1 MIFGGIRMGCKLQ
14 IGKNLSPLLL
24 LAFVILWGPLPA
36 ASEQIIIDS
45 DMQFELARSF
55 VDKGDYGRAISEYE
69 RFIYFFPGDRR
80 VSLVREL
87 IGLCYLDDGKFDN
100 ARSVFAKVYRAD
112 PGSPMAKK
120 ALFLTGESY
129 YKEGV
134 YEKAGNFF
142 DEVLK
147 RHPSP
152 SLRNKA
158 LYQLGWTR
166 MQENRWRE
174 ASEDFK
180 RVEAESS
187 LFNRARILSVESL
200 KGEELPYKDPT
211 SAGVMAAVLP
221 GLGHVYVSRYK
232 DAAIAF
238 LLNGLFIWATVEA
251 FNHDQNV
258 LGGILAFL
266 EVGWYSGNIY
276 SAVNVT
282 HKWNRKVR
290 DDFRKGLFNNVDIRL
305 LSSGKMPA
313 GLVVSFRF

>member
-1 MIFGGIRMGCKLQ
+1 MMCNLQ
-14 IGKNLSPLLL
+14 IGKSVNVLLL
-24 LAFVILWGPLPA
+24 LAFVILWAPRPA
-36 ASEQIIIDS
+36 VSEQIVIDS

-55 VDKGDYGRAISEYE
+55 MDKGDYGRAISEYE
-69 RFIYFFPGDRR
+69 RFIYFFPKDRR
-80 VSLVREL
+80 VSLVRER
-87 IGLCYLDDGKFDN
+87 IGLCYLDDGKFDEARN
-100 ARSVFAKVYRAD
+100 AFARSYRAD
-112 PGSPMAKK
+112 PDSPMAKK
-120 ALFLTGESY
+120 ALLLTGESY

-134 YEKAGNFF
+134 YDKAENFF
-142 DEVLK
+142 GEVLK
-147 RHPSP
+147 RYPSD

-158 LYQLGWTR
+158 LYRLGWTR

-174 ASEDFK
+174 ASQDFK
-180 RVEAESS
+180 RVEEGSP
-187 LFNRARILSVESL
+187 LFEKARRLSVESL
-200 KGEELPYKDPT
+200 KGEDLPYKDPS

-232 DAAIAF
+232 DALIAF
-238 LLNGLFIWATVEA
+238 FLNGLFIWATVEA

-290 DDFRKGLFNNVDIRL
+290 DDFRKGLFDNVDIRL

-313 GLVVSFRF
+313 GLAVSFRF

>member
-1 MIFGGIRMGCKLQ
+1 M
-14 IGKNLSPLLL
+14 
-24 LAFVILWGPLPA
+24 
-36 ASEQIIIDS
+36 E
-45 DMQFELARSF
+45 
-55 VDKGDYGRAISEYE
+55 KGDYGRAISEYE
-69 RFIYFFPGDRR
+69 RFIYFFPEERR
-80 VSLVREL
+80 VALAREL
-87 IGLCYLDDGKFDN
+87 IGLCYLDDGKYTD
-100 ARSVFAKVYRAD
+100 ARNVFAKTYRAD
-112 PGSPMAKK
+112 PDSPMAKK

-129 YKEGV
+129 YREGV
-134 YEKAGNFF
+134 YDKAENFF
-142 DEVLK
+142 GEVLE
-147 RHPSP
+147 RYPSP

-158 LYQLGWTR
+158 LYRLGWTR

-187 LFNRARILSVESL
+187 LSEKARRLSVESL
-200 KGEELPYKDPT
+200 KGEDLPYKDPT
-211 SAGVMAAVLP
+211 MAGVMAILP

-232 DAAIAF
+232 DALVSF

-258 LGGILAFL
+258 LGGILAFF

-276 SAVNVT
+276 SAVNAT

-290 DDFRKGLFNNVDIRL
+290 DDFRKGLFDNVDLRL

-313 GLVVSFRF
+313 GLVVSFKF

>member
-1 MIFGGIRMGCKLQ
+1 MKYNLQ
-14 IGKNLSPLLL
+14 IGKNIALLL
-24 LAFVILWGPLPA
+24 LLTFVILWAPRPA
-36 ASEQIIIDS
+36 VSEQIVIDA
-45 DMQFELARSF
+45 DLQFELARSF
-55 VDKGDYGRAISEYE
+55 MDKGDYGRAISEYE
-69 RFIYFFPGDRR
+69 RFLYFFPKDRR
-80 VSLVREL
+80 VSLAREL
-87 IGLCYLDDGKFDN
+87 IGLCYLDDGKFDDARN
-100 ARSVFAKVYRAD
+100 AFATTYRAD
-112 PGSPMAKK
+112 PDSPMAKK

-134 YEKAGNFF
+134 YDKAGNFYN
-142 DEVLK
+142 EVLK
-147 RHPSP
+147 RYPSD

-158 LYQLGWTR
+158 LYRLGWTR

-180 RVEAESS
+180 RVASESP
-187 LFNRARILSVESL
+187 LFDKARILSAESL
-200 KGEELPYKDPT
+200 KGEVLPYKDPT
-211 SAGVMAAVLP
+211 TAGVMAAVLP

-232 DAAIAF
+232 DALISF

-290 DDFRKGLFNNVDIRL
+290 DDFRKGLFDHVDVRL

-313 GLVVSFRF
+313 GVALSFRF